1 MSKINLMQRL
11 AGTLTVLE
19 GAREA
24 AVAVSAQRK
33 PTKAALKK
41 MGIQADA
48 FDSIQFFG
56 MTR

>member
-1 MSKINLMQRL
+1 LT
-11 AGTLTVLE
+11 GTLTVLE

-24 AVAVSAQRK
+24 AVAVNAQRK
-33 PTKAALKK
+33 PSKAALKK
-41 MGIQADA
+41 LGIQADA

>member
-11 AGTLTVLE
+11 AGTFTVLE

-24 AVAVSAQRK
+24 AAAINAQRK
-33 PTKAALKK
+33 PSRATLTKL
-41 MGIQADA
+41 GLEPDA
-48 FDSIQFFG
+48 FDSVQFYG

>member
-24 AVAVSAQRK
+24 AVAVNAQRK
-33 PTKAALKK
+33 PSKAALQK
-41 MGIQADA
+41 MGIEPTA
-48 FDSIQFFG
+48 FDSVQFYG